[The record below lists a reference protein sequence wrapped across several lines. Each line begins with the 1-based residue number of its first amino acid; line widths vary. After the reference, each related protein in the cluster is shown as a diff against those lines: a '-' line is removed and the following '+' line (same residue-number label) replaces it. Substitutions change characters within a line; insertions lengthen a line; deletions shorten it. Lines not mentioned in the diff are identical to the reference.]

1 VVGKGQTTASSPS
14 EPEAIAPDRRRPLL
28 PFRPSRWEGLLL
40 ALLAVSIVA
49 NAAASPYYLG
59 VQNLVNLFQLSIEKV
74 IVALMMTLIII
85 NGEIDL
91 SVASVMGLAACLMA
105 WLFQMGVPV
114 AAGVLAGLAAG
125 CLAGAINGFF
135 ITYVGLPSLVVT
147 LAGLIGYRGVA
158 EIFLEDRSIRKF
170 PAWFNAMG
178 QQPAVGPFTVSLLIF
193 LVLFAV
199 VAVVLHG
206 SVLGRLIYV
215 MGNGIEVARYSGV
228 RVKQIKMLLFI
239 ASGFVAALAGI
250 LYAARLGSV
259 RGDIAQ
265 GFELSI
271 VTIVLLGGISIFGG
285 SGSILGVGLS
295 ILLILNLQNGMGLAN
310 ITGDVQTSVIGS
322 LLILSVLA
330 PNTLSSVVTR
340 YKGREK

>member
-1 VVGKGQTTASSPS
+1 MRT
-14 EPEAIAPDRRRPLL
+14 
-28 PFRPSRWEGLLL
+28 SRWEGLLL

-59 VQNLVNLFQLSIEKV
+59 VENLINLFQLSIEKV
-74 IVALMMTLIII
+74 TVALMMTLIII

-105 WLFQMGVPV
+105 WLFHMGVPITV
-114 AAGVLAGLAAG
+114 GIAAGVAAG

-158 EIFLEDRSIRKF
+158 EIFLEDRSIRNL
-170 PAWFNAMG
+170 PTWFNAMG
-178 QQPAVGPFTVSLLIF
+178 QQPIAGPFTVSLLIF
-193 LVLFAV
+193 FVLFAV
-199 VAVVLHG
+199 VAIVLHG
-206 SVLGRLIYV
+206 SALGRLIYV

-228 RVKQIKMLLFI
+228 RVNRIKMLLFV
-239 ASGFVAALAGI
+239 ASGFVSAFAGI

-271 VTIVLLGGISIFGG
+271 VTIVLLGGVSIFGG
-285 SGSILGVGLS
+285 SGSMLGVGLS

-310 ITGDVQTSVIGS
+310 ITGDVQTSVIGA

-330 PNTLSSVVTR
+330 PNILGSIANW